1 LRTLRG
7 HQGPVQI
14 LADKLVG
21 KEGSLP
27 VLASGGSDCT
37 VRLWGLTSSGGNR
50 GHSPLLATLHGHEQ
64 PIKELAVA
72 RHNPNLLV
80 SAAKDTKVSLL
91 NLHFLL

>member
-1 LRTLRG
+1 MRTLRG

-72 RHNPNLLV
+72 RYFSLPKLHSVVVDVHDPLLG
-80 SAAKDTKVSLL
+80 
-91 NLHFLL
+91 